1 MCNGSSVYM
10 SPTTLA
16 TFCVLF
22 VFITAILIGVRWYLI
37 VLIWISLMMSDA
49 DLLSIHLLALYVF
62 FGELS
67 IQVFSSFL
75 TEPFVIKLQEFLYIL
90 HVCCYVVTQ

>member
-1 MCNGSSVYM
+1 
-10 SPTTLA
+10 
-16 TFCVLF
+16 
-22 VFITAILIGVRWYLI
+22 
-37 VLIWISLMMSDA
+37 MMSDA